1 MVGTTAYLVS
11 LTMHRL
17 ARARAFVKECL
28 LLCVLIAIKP
38 EEMVIWLLYC
48 SPGYEFQ
55 YLSNKIT
62 PPARRKGS
70 ALPPGWVRLCIYFLM
85 LCERG
90 GRRVII
96 YL

>member
-38 EEMVIWLLYC
+38 EEGNMVVILLSY
-48 SPGYEFQ
+48 SLRSIIRV
-55 YLSNKIT
+55 YLIK
-62 PPARRKGS
+62 
-70 ALPPGWVRLCIYFLM
+70 
-85 LCERG
+85 
-90 GRRVII
+90 
-96 YL
+96 

>member
-38 EEMVIWLLYC
+38 EEGNMVVILLVLAPET
-48 SPGYEFQ
+48 SLN
-55 YLSNKIT
+55 LSN
-62 PPARRKGS
+62 
-70 ALPPGWVRLCIYFLM
+70 
-85 LCERG
+85 
-90 GRRVII
+90 II
-96 YL
+96 EIK